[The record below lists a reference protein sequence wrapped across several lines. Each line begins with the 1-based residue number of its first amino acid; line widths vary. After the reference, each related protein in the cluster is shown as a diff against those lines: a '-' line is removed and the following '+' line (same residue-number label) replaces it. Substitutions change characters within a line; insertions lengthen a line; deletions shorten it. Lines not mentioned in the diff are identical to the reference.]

1 MDPRHNALLKQFL
14 LGSLIFVCLFSFSN
28 RLLAGSGLSQRPDI
42 QAFAKQMQ
50 AKHNYDE
57 KELLALFDQIELRPS
72 VITAMQRP
80 YEAKPWHQYRQAF
93 ITQARISEGV
103 AFYKKHE
110 ATLKKAEQQF
120 GVPAE
125 IITAIIGVETLYG
138 KNTGNHPVFESL
150 ATLAFDYPPRSKFFS
165 SELEHYL
172 LLTKEQG
179 FDPLALKGSYAGAMG
194 GPQFIAS
201 SYRQYAVDYSG
212 SGKKDLLNNWQD
224 IIGSVAN
231 YFQKNGWKTAEPIVY
246 TAKANNKNY
255 APLLSPKTNP
265 SPKYSF
271 AEIKKA
277 GISTQATLADNTA
290 VALIALEETQGE
302 SLWVALNNFYVI
314 TRYNHSN
321 LYAMAVY
328 ELSEKIKAQ
337 LNVSSGIYESNRPYS
352 S

>member
-1 MDPRHNALLKQFL
+1 MDPRQNTLLKHFL
-14 LGSLIFVCLFSFSN
+14 FSSLIFVCLLSLSN
-28 RLLAGSGLSQRPDI
+28 RVLAGSGLSQRTDI

-50 AKHNYDE
+50 TKHNYDE
-57 KELLALFDQIELRPS
+57 KELLALFEQIELRPS
-72 VITAMQRP
+72 VIAAMQKP

-93 ITQARISEGV
+93 ITQARIQDGI

-110 ATLKKAEQQF
+110 ASLKKAEQQF

-125 IITAIIGVETLYG
+125 IITAIIGVETQYG
-138 KNTGNHPVFESL
+138 KNTGSHPVFESL

-165 SELEHYL
+165 SELEQYL

-179 FDPLALKGSYAGAMG
+179 FNPLSLKGSYAGAMG

-201 SYRQYAVDYSG
+201 SYRQYAIDFSG
-212 SGKKDLLNNWQD
+212 QGKKDLINNWQD
-224 IIGSVAN
+224 VIGSVAN
-231 YFQKNGWKTAEPIVY
+231 YFQKNGWQTAEPIVY
-246 TAKANNKNY
+246 TATTNNKNY
-255 APLLSPKTNP
+255 AALLSPRNNP

-277 GISTQATLADNTA
+277 GIATTASLADNTP
-290 VALIALEETQGE
+290 VALIGLEEAEGE
-302 SLWVALNNFYVI
+302 RLWVGLKNFYVI

-328 ELSEKIKAQ
+328 ELSEKIKQQ
-337 LNVSSGIYESNRPYS
+337 LDVSSSIYESNRPYPG
-352 S
+352 